1 MKMSIVLLFFL
12 LIFQINNAQ
21 KTELKI
27 STGYHFSSGSQYF
40 ISEID
45 NSYSN
50 FSSKRIDASLGRGL
64 AVSAGINYFFKP
76 WMGISTDIN
85 YKKTLP
91 GVSGKTEF
99 NSFTDYS
106 YSEENKWNS
115 ELMEVSPSL
124 ILKIPGKKINP
135 YSKFGFVVPFYSR
148 LKVTGNYSARSFGIP
163 TNTGENTKIFR
174 LKNTIGY
181 TASIGIA
188 PELKNKKIS
197 FIAEIQLLSHS
208 IQAKKSTLTSDISN
222 GVERIDTYTVS
233 AKETIY
239 VKELGTQSYNPD
251 EPRKEIGFSLPYSSI
266 GLNIGLSI
274 KL

>member
-1 MKMSIVLLFFL
+1 MKTSLALLLFL

-40 ISEID
+40 ISDID
-45 NSYSN
+45 NSYNN

-64 AVSAGINYFFKP
+64 AIAAGINYFFNS
-76 WMGISTDIN
+76 WLGISTDIG
-85 YKKTLP
+85 YKKTMP
-91 GVSGKTEF
+91 EVSGKTEF

-106 YSEENKWNS
+106 YSEENKWNA
-115 ELMEVSPSL
+115 ELIEVSPSF
-124 ILKIPGKKINP
+124 ILKIPGNKINP
-135 YSKFGFVVPFYSR
+135 YSKFGLVVPIYSKI
-148 LKVTGNYSARSFGIP
+148 KVTGNYSSRSFGIQ

-181 TASIGIA
+181 TASMGIA
-188 PELKNKKIS
+188 PELKNKKVS
-197 FIAEIQLLSHS
+197 FLAEIQLMSHS

-222 GVERIDTYTVS
+222 GVEKIDTYTVA

-239 VKELGTQSYNPD
+239 VKELSNQSYNSN
-251 EPRKEIGFSLPYSSI
+251 EPVKQLGFSLPYSSI